1 MILLS
6 LFGVFLILWIISKNQ
21 KRSKLPPGPTPLPL
35 IGNIHQLIYLI
46 WKLNGIVPTLD
57 FYRKKYG
64 NAYTIWLGPL
74 PTVNITDYEMAH
86 EIFVKNGKKCVDRQ
100 VAPIFEH
107 ITVHRW
113 FAQNTIWAHCG
124 PYCECEHIAF
134 VMPAI
139 WDRSPGF
146 GDNRN
151 PSSSPLAT
159 RQVKEAALTEKP
171 KEKTTIINFP
181 IGCSSAGD
189 KEGERMEFSEP
200 GGKIL

>member
-86 EIFVKNGKKCVDRQ
+86 EIFVKNGKKC
-100 VAPIFEH
+100 
-107 ITVHRW
+107 
-113 FAQNTIWAHCG
+113 
-124 PYCECEHIAF
+124 
-134 VMPAI
+134 
-139 WDRSPGF
+139 DRSPGF